1 MKYLELGKFGFSFV
15 KGINPVKSKEGE
27 ALLIP
32 SGAIFPAG
40 VNYSKTHKIIPDPLD
55 KNKVLKESDIL
66 FNTGGE
72 GTIGRCSLFKL
83 QNTECYADGFVVRLR
98 DEKRIAIPDYV
109 FHALCYSDTLNQINN
124 LKDGTTGITSIK
136 VSNIKKLVLP
146 FFEIAEQQTIA
157 SILSK
162 TDEAIAETEKLIAKY
177 NRIKTGLMQDLLTKG
192 VDENGNIRS
201 EETHEFKDS
210 PIGRIPK
217 EWDCFPIGKI
227 FELKSGITPLRSN
240 KRYFALEGYNWVKT
254 LDLNEGHLYETEEK
268 VTDYALK
275 NTSLKL
281 MPINSILVAMYG
293 GWEQIGRTSILKS
306 EAGTNQAIT
315 CLFNPNRKMNSD
327 FVQLILQ
334 YYRYKWKEVA
344 VSTRKDPNI
353 TKSDIENFAL
363 VFPKNYDEQ
372 SLIAGKIVQIKE
384 FVSNQQEH
392 SNKLRKL
399 KSGLMQALL
408 SGKVRVNAIT
418 PNQSAS

>member
-1 MKYLELGKFGFSFV
+1 MKYMELGKFGFSFV

-109 FHALCYSDTLNQINN
+109 FHALCYNDTLNQINN

-162 TDEAIAETEKLIAKY
+162 TDEAIAETEILIVKY

-192 VDENGNIRS
+192 IDENGNIRS

-210 PIGRIPK
+210 PLGRIPK
-217 EWDCFPIGKI
+217 EWDVAKLGELITAIDPQPDHRTPPSVSDGIPYLGISDFLESGEIDAKNCRRVSDHVFEKQSKAFTIESGDLIFGKIGTIGKPKI
-227 FELKSGITPLRSN
+227 LPDVKGAKYALSANVILIKPNECPSFIYWTLISKYITDQVNLAIHSTSQPAFGMEKIRSLDIITPKPDERIRISEKLV
-240 KRYFALEGYNWVKT
+240 KLES
-254 LDLNEGHLYETEEK
+254 LLNAQK
-268 VTDYALK
+268 
-275 NTSLKL
+275 
-281 MPINSILVAMYG
+281 IN
-293 GWEQIGRTSILKS
+293 
-306 EAGTNQAIT
+306 
-315 CLFNPNRKMNSD
+315 
-327 FVQLILQ
+327 
-334 YYRYKWKEVA
+334 
-344 VSTRKDPNI
+344 
-353 TKSDIENFAL
+353 
-363 VFPKNYDEQ
+363 
-372 SLIAGKIVQIKE
+372 
-384 FVSNQQEH
+384 
-392 SNKLRKL
+392 LRKL
-399 KSGLMQALL
+399 NSLKVGLMQDLL
-408 SGKVRVNAIT
+408 SGNVRVSNIT